1 MYNYRL
7 LIAWLLLLVPT
18 LLLGIG
24 ALRLL
29 GSEEARRNDS
39 VRQVA
44 LERVQAIADNL
55 DLGIAEVEEG
65 LMTTLR
71 QFGGVEVAIALDD
84 WKRENPLV
92 RNVFVWERGRG
103 LLFPDPER
111 PASDE
116 EAQFVRRY
124 LPLFAGQADWQAPVA
139 DLPAAP
145 AAADNILA
153 QRQELRS
160 LARQAPAPAA
170 EMSSASVSGIADV
183 SASPGESGWLTW
195 FADNQL
201 HLLGWYRPAGSAQ
214 RIGVEIEMM
223 ALLSRLLAAFPAEAS
238 GAGTS
243 ALLDGAG
250 SVFHQSGPL
259 MITPETRPFASA
271 IIPRLPHWQVVAYP
285 SAAAGG
291 AASRFLLVTSLLVGT
306 FVAAILL
313 GGTLLL
319 RQAFREQ
326 RDARQKTSFVA
337 SVSHELKTPLTT
349 IRMYA
354 ELLDEGRVEAVD
366 KRQRY
371 LQTIVRESQR
381 LTRLVNNILDFSR
394 LEQGRREYAR
404 ETLDLVPVLNDL
416 LDSQAVRVAEAGMHL
431 RREIAPSTASWIGD
445 RDALEQIILNLLD
458 NALKYASGGGVVRI
472 RLDGDTTIWRL
483 AVCDSGPGIPVA
495 QRQKVF
501 EKFHRID
508 DSLTARQ
515 QGAGLGL
522 SIARQ
527 LAEGL
532 GGELCCLEQ
541 PGGGGCCFELI
552 LPMGRLS

>member
-1 MYNYRL
+1 MNVRL
-7 LIAWLLLLVPT
+7 LIAWLLLLIPT

-29 GSEEARRNDS
+29 GSEEARRNDG
-39 VRQVA
+39 VRQMA

-55 DLGIAEVEEG
+55 DLGVGEVEEG
-65 LMTTLR
+65 LMLTLR
-71 QFGGVEVAIALDD
+71 QFGGENAALLLDD
-84 WKRENPLV
+84 WKRDNPLV
-92 RNVFVWERGRG
+92 RNVFVWERGGG
-103 LLFPDPER
+103 LLFPDPVR

-145 AAADNILA
+145 AVADGILA

-170 EMSSASVSGIADV
+170 EMSSASVSGLADA
-183 SASPGESGWLTW
+183 SAPPGESGWLTW

-223 ALLSRLLAAFPAEAS
+223 ALLSRLLAAFPAEADV
-238 GAGTS
+238 AGTS

-250 SVFHQSGPL
+250 AVFHQSGPL
-259 MITPETRPFASA
+259 VITSATRPFASA
-271 IIPRLPHWQVVAYP
+271 VIPRLPHWQVVAYP
-285 SAAAGG
+285 AAAADG

-306 FVAAILL
+306 FVVAILL

-319 RQAFREQ
+319 RQAFRER
-326 RDARQKTSFVA
+326 RDALQKTNFVA

-354 ELLDEGRVEAVD
+354 ELLDEGRVEVAE

-404 ETLDLVPVLNDL
+404 EQLDLVPVLHDL
-416 LDSQAVRVAEAGMHL
+416 LDNQTVRLNEAGMRL
-431 RREIAPSTASWIGD
+431 RREIEPATAPLLGD
-445 RDALEQIILNLLD
+445 RDAIEQIILNLLD
-458 NALKYASGGGVVRI
+458 NALKYAVNGGEVCVR
-472 RLDGDTTIWRL
+472 LTADAAVWRL
-483 AVCDSGPGIPVA
+483 AVCDRGPGIPPA

-532 GGELCCLEQ
+532 GGQLNCFEQ
-541 PGGGGCCFELI
+541 AGGGCCFELI
-552 LPMGRLS
+552 LHSGRLS